1 MKIERNEIMNI
12 KMKKIVIMKK
22 KNRIKSTKSD
32 LKSI

>member
-12 KMKKIVIMKK
+12 KMKKIATMKK

-32 LKSI
+32 LKST